1 MDNISRRK
9 AVGIWLLLI
18 PIAIYILPKSIEQII
33 SQPLSILHFGLFM
46 LLAVLLAAFPIQ
58 MKDKVFNLMQ
68 GISISGLLI
77 FGLFPELLLSFIGI
91 LVVLIRSKVGIDQHY
106 RYPLNIL
113 ATWFSSIISVGAYY
127 LTLEV
132 FDTPWIAPGHIASMA
147 AYLLTYGMINRI
159 LGVLIEKYFYN
170 AEDVS
175 FIDEGLFFSLKVTG
189 IILPSSFILIYL
201 YESLGEV
208 GIVLA
213 GFPFIAISV
222 VTQYYYKSK
231 MNNQYLTGIGEYS
244 QILAQK
250 KNNKAVIKDFMEYI
264 LKIFPAKQ
272 VFYFRITKDNLAV
285 LDSVF
290 HLDGVQLKDQPE
302 IILTKR
308 SPLMEALHTDTV
320 AVFHHAADW
329 RNKAYYNPD
338 YHPES
343 AIALPIKLKDK
354 NTGLIVITHPHRK
367 IYDELLVSLIG
378 MFYQYFRNVL
388 DTINEFEDLE
398 KSNHTDYL
406 TNLPNLRGF
415 YKYFDELINAKNY
428 KSLSLIVLDLDYFK
442 KINDKHGHGAGNDVL
457 AQVADVLSIFSSKH
471 VFIARFGGEEF
482 ILLVQNLS
490 KTEAYQLTENIRK
503 AIERTIFNVDYSIDT
518 GTKVKIHVTASF
530 GLATYPDDVNDVHS
544 LVQLADRAMY
554 LGSKQTGR
562 NKITMHEAER

>member
-9 AVGIWLLLI
+9 TIGIWLLLI

-33 SQPLSILHFGLFM
+33 SQPLSIVHFGLFM

-58 MKDKVFNLMQ
+58 MKDKVFNLLP
-68 GISISGLLI
+68 GISILGLLI

-91 LVVLIRSKVGIDQHY
+91 LVVLIRSKVGSDQHY

-113 ATWFSSIISVGAYY
+113 ATWFSSIISAGAYY

-132 FDTPWIAPGHIASMA
+132 FDIPWIASMA
-147 AYLLTYGMINRI
+147 VYLLTYSMINQI
-159 LGVLIEKYFYN
+159 LGVLIGKYFYN

-175 FIDEGLFFSLKVTG
+175 FIDEDLFFSLKVTG
-189 IILPSSFILIYL
+189 IILPLSFILIYL
-201 YESLGEV
+201 YESLGAV
-208 GIVLA
+208 GVVLA
-213 GFPFIAISV
+213 GFPSVALSV

-231 MNNQYLTGIGEYS
+231 MNNQFLTGIGEYS
-244 QILAQK
+244 QMLAQK
-250 KNNKAVIKDFMEYI
+250 KNKKAVIKDFMEYV

-272 VFYFRITKDNLAV
+272 VYYFKITKDNFAV
-285 LDSVF
+285 LDCVTL
-290 HLDGVQLKDQPE
+290 LDGTQLKDQPE
-302 IILTKR
+302 IILTES
-308 SPLMEALHTDTV
+308 SPLMEAFHTDTV
-320 AVFHHAADW
+320 AVFHHADDW

-338 YHPES
+338 YYPES

-367 IYDELLVSLIG
+367 IYDDLLVSLIG

-398 KSNHTDYL
+398 NSNHTDYL

-415 YKYFDELINAKNY
+415 YKYFDELINSKNY
-428 KSLSLIVLDLDYFK
+428 DSLSLIVLDLDYFK
-442 KINDKHGHGAGNDVL
+442 RINDKHGHGAGNDVL
-457 AQVADVLSIFSSKH
+457 AQMADVLNTFSNEH
-471 VFIARFGGEEF
+471 VFVARFGGEEF
-482 ILLVQNLS
+482 ILLVQDLS
-490 KTEAYQLTENIRK
+490 KAEAYQLTEDIRK
-503 AIERTIFNVDYSIDT
+503 AIERKVFNIDYSIET
-518 GTKVKIHVTASF
+518 GQSLEINVTASF